1 MKPMQPGKGINWKL
15 AVWGLLFLFIGAYEA
30 VSSMTRHGWRRVEA
44 QVATVSVVCHMRSIE
59 RFASDVDIPCETE
72 DAFRAEHGTSA
83 FSSGHLDW
91 TTTRRVD
98 MTLIVPGLQGEALD
112 TSLKLWNPRGR
123 PPEAGGKITVQQ
135 NLKDLTEVAGTDAA
149 ETSALI
155 FAVIGVIGAV
165 ILAFAFGVTASGVT
179 AGGVRN
185 VKGGKPKGAAR
196 LKGALDGAADEADL
210 AKRAE
215 ALIIAALAKSEAQ
228 SAAPAKPMPPQPAMA
243 TPAAARSSF
252 GRKR

>member
-1 MKPMQPGKGINWKL
+1 
-15 AVWGLLFLFIGAYEA
+15 
-30 VSSMTRHGWRRVEA
+30 
-44 QVATVSVVCHMRSIE
+44 
-59 RFASDVDIPCETE
+59 
-72 DAFRAEHGTSA
+72 
-83 FSSGHLDW
+83 
-91 TTTRRVD
+91 
-98 MTLIVPGLQGEALD
+98 
-112 TSLKLWNPRGR
+112 
-123 PPEAGGKITVQQ
+123 
-135 NLKDLTEVAGTDAA
+135 
-149 ETSALI
+149 
-155 FAVIGVIGAV
+155 
-165 ILAFAFGVTASGVT
+165 VTASGVT